1 MVLMNRRTLAE
12 VIPSFVTRVVFFGTR
27 RLEKE
32 NPGSALLL
40 LILDL
45 LSLLTVR
52 RNANYTHLRAM
63 RQIKQLHSQLG

>member
-12 VIPSFVTRVVFFGTR
+12 VISSFVSPVVFFGT
-27 RLEKE
+27 
-32 NPGSALLL
+32 GSVLLL

-52 RNANYTHLRAM
+52 RNANYTHLRAV